1 MDHRSSA
8 VGNSIVE
15 QVAENGVEQFRI
27 TLHGNRIGDGCLN
40 RDMLF
45 LCSEQTVVYG
55 FANELREV
63 EVFEMGGMFAFLIE
77 PIERGDVFEQRVH
90 SCALAV
96 ASFEEILPLF
106 SREIRI
112 GYERFEVALYA

>member
-1 MDHRSSA
+1 
-8 VGNSIVE
+8 
-15 QVAENGVEQFRI
+15 
-27 TLHGNRIGDGCLN
+27 
-40 RDMLF
+40 MLF
-45 LCSEQTVVYG
+45 LCAEQTVVYG